1 MANPTSRQELIDY
14 AKRRL
19 GEPVIEINVSD
30 TQVEDRVDDALQ
42 FYQEYHEDATMRV
55 YLKHQVTQDDIDNKY
70 LTLND
75 NILYVKRIF
84 PLQDTVDSISLF
96 DVKYQLHLN
105 DIYDLSYIGDLVHYE
120 MVQQYISLLD
130 LKLNGRSN
138 FTRFNRHMNQLHIDI
153 DWSEEV
159 AVDDYMIIECVRIVD
174 PTVYTDV
181 YNDMFLKQYVT
192 ALIKQQWGANL
203 IKFEGMQLP
212 GGVTLNGRQIFDDAT
227 AEIQQ
232 IREQMQANYE
242 LPVDFYVG

>member
-55 YLKHQVTQDDIDNKY
+55 YLKHQVTQNDIDNKY